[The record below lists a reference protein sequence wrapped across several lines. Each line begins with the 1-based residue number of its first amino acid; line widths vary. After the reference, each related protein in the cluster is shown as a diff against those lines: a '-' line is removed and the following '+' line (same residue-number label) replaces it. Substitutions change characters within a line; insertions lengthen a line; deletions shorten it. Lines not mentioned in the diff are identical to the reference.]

1 MVNTM
6 SVSVNFS
13 EPLNVE
19 KKGSALQVSGTIMKT
34 GTFQGANEDGS
45 ASEPT
50 IWNADSIRRVFESI
64 KTNRPLVLTH
74 TYKGQGCPLNC
85 GWSTMFSLRNNDTE
99 IYFEGLVFNE
109 TAIKAVALEGFNHP
123 SIEADLELTSGLVT
137 SGDIDRIAFVER
149 PAVKDTK
156 PIIYKPVA
164 FEDKTMS
171 LDDTITEE
179 LKQLGLTDDQIG
191 TIAEKHPNIVL
202 DPEPKPDPKPDPKP
216 NPDNPGG
223 EDLNPPGSTN
233 PDDPNEGDEMSEEQT
248 KKIEELEAKVAELT
262 AENDE
267 LKTTNASNTETLDGI
282 QKGKLDALMNEAT
295 ELGIVDPGKIVDG
308 LSMDQSIDVLNR
320 LKETAIAGKSP
331 VSGSGSPPE
340 AGEGEGEATPETALK
355 EVVEEMGMA
364 PDQAKD
370 LLGIEV

>member
-19 KKGSALQVSGTIMKT
+19 KKGNALQVSGTIMKT

-123 SIEADLELTSGLVT
+123 SIEADLELASGLVT
-137 SGDIDRIAFVER
+137 NGDIDRIAFVER
-149 PAVKDTK
+149 PAVKNNE
-156 PIIYKPVA
+156 PIIYKPIA
-164 FEDKTMS
+164 FEDKTMP
-171 LDDTITEE
+171 LDDKIIEE
-179 LKQLGLTDDQIG
+179 LKQLNLTDDQIS
-191 TIAEKHPNIVL
+191 TIAEKHPNMVL
-202 DPEPKPDPKPDPKP
+202 EPEPEPEPKPDPKPDP
-216 NPDNPGG
+216 DNPGG
-223 EDLNPPGSTN
+223 KDLNPPNSTN
-233 PDDPNEGDEMSEEQT
+233 SDDPNEGDEMSEEQT

-262 AENDE
+262 IENDE

-282 QKGKLDALMNEAT
+282 QKDKLDALMNEAT

-308 LSMDQSIDVLNR
+308 LSLDQSMDVLNR
-320 LKETAIAGKSP
+320 LKETAIAGKPP

-340 AGEGEGEATPETALK
+340 AGEDEVTPESALA
-355 EVVEEMGMA
+355 EVVTEMRIP

>member
-1 MVNTM
+1 MVNMM

-19 KKGSALQVSGTIMKT
+19 KKGNALQVSGTIMKT

-50 IWNADSIRRVFESI
+50 IWDVDSIRKVFESI

-85 GWSTMFSLRNNDTE
+85 GWSTMFSLKNNDTE

-123 SIEADLELTSGLVT
+123 SIEADLELASGLVT
-137 SGDIDRIAFVER
+137 NGDIDRIAFVER
-149 PAVKDTK
+149 PAVKDNK

-164 FEDKTMS
+164 FEDKTMP
-171 LDDTITEE
+171 LDDTIIEE
-179 LKQLGLTDDQIG
+179 LNQLGLTNDQIDA
-191 TIAEKHPNIVL
+191 IAEKHPNMVL
-202 DPEPKPDPKPDPKP
+202 DPKSDPEPKPDPKPE
-216 NPDNPGG
+216 PDNSG
-223 EDLNPPGSTN
+223 EDDS
-233 PDDPNEGDEMSEEQT
+233 DDPNEGDEMSEEQT
-248 KKIEELEAKVAELT
+248 KKIEELEAKVVELT
-262 AENDE
+262 TENDE
-267 LKTTNASNTETLDGI
+267 LKTANASNTETLDGI
-282 QKGKLDALMNEAT
+282 RKDKLDALMNEAT

-308 LSMDQSIDVLNR
+308 LSLDQSMDVLNR
-320 LKETAIAGKSP
+320 LKETAIAGKPP

-340 AGEGEGEATPETALK
+340 AGEGEVTPESALA
-355 EVVEEMGMA
+355 EVVTEMGMP

>member
-1 MVNTM
+1 M

-19 KKGSALQVSGTIMKT
+19 KKGNALQVSGTIMKT

-50 IWNADSIRRVFESI
+50 IWNADSIRKVFESI

-156 PIIYKPVA
+156 PIIYKPIA

-179 LKQLGLTDDQIG
+179 LKQLGLTEDQIG

-202 DPEPKPDPKPDPKP
+202 DPDPKPDPKPDP
-216 NPDNPGG
+216 
-223 EDLNPPGSTN
+223 
-233 PDDPNEGDEMSEEQT
+233 DPNEGDEMSEEQT
-248 KKIEELEAKVAELT
+248 KKIDELEAKVAELT

-267 LKTTNASNTETLDGI
+267 LKTTNANNTETLDGI
-282 QKGKLDALMNEAT
+282 QKGKFDALINEAA

-308 LSMDQSIDVLNR
+308 LSMNQSIDVLNR

-340 AGEGEGEATPETALK
+340 AGEGEGEATPASALA